1 MKKSLTSLMLTAAIA
16 TSASAAID
24 TDLLSGIK
32 VRNIGPA
39 ATSGRISD
47 IEAVIS
53 NPNIVYASA
62 ASGGVWKSENAGLK
76 WTPIFEHEEYASTGA
91 IAINQA
97 IPDIVWLGTGEGNV
111 RNSVSIGGGIYK
123 SIDAGKNWSKMG
135 LANTEHINRIALHPT
150 NPDIAYV
157 AALGT
162 LWSENKDRGIYKTV
176 DGGKTWQKIL
186 FVDNTTGATDIK
198 MDPTNPNKLY
208 ASMWQFRRW
217 PDRFESGGPGSG
229 LYISLDGGETWQ
241 EKTAADGLPEGDLGR
256 ITLDVAQSQPNTV
269 YALIE
274 AEKSALMRSD
284 DGGNSWRTVNNE
296 VGVADRPFYYSEIEV
311 DPNNPDVIYN
321 IATFIRRS
329 IDGGKTFSKVEKVD
343 CCAVGNTIHIDNHSL
358 WINPNDSKHLILG
371 NDGGVA
377 ITQDKGDSWRFV
389 QNLAISQFYHIRV
402 DDAQPYNIYG
412 GLQDNGSW
420 RGPAEVW
427 HSGGI
432 RNVHWQ
438 EIGFGDGFDAMP
450 FPDDV
455 TKGYSQSQ
463 GGYLNR
469 WDINTGEQ
477 SLIMPPPPNP
487 ETELRFNWNAGLAQD
502 PFDKDTIY
510 YGSQF
515 MHKSTDRGDTWQVI
529 SKDLSTNNPEF
540 QRYKDSGGLTP
551 DVTAAENN
559 TAIIAIAP
567 SPIKQGVIWV
577 GTDDGRIH
585 VTQDGGKTWKSVEKK
600 ARKAPKNAFIP
611 HITPSLYNADEAFI
625 VFDDHRRG
633 DMKPYIF
640 KASKYG
646 SKFTNLTT
654 KNIKGYALSVQ
665 QDHVDE
671 NLLFLGTELGLYA
684 STDAG
689 DSWFKYD
696 NVPTVSV
703 MDMAIQQRENDLV
716 LGTHG
721 RSIIVIDDYSAL
733 RGLSEKSFKTPLK
746 LLNVS
751 DGQQYVTNRAPS
763 SRFWGD
769 AAYVGENEVYGVTL
783 TFMASGEHLA
793 HPDEDK
799 EKARLIAKAAKDKA
813 AKKKAEES
821 KNNDE
826 AKKDKPE
833 LSDKARI
840 TVKNSQGEV
849 VRTFVS
855 KVKQGIN
862 RIAWGLESDGAL
874 NMPGDEPKEDKDI
887 LSAGPEVVPGIY
899 SITVKLNEHEFE
911 TKATVLKDPRFNV
924 SEQDLTASYNLQ
936 HQAVDMYSTLT
947 KAVHALVDSKKDVEL
962 IKAMAD
968 KALGK
973 VTSADKEKS
982 SPEKTLSNSAD
993 ALLKKIATLDKG
1005 LRSIPKTNG
1014 IVDESYK
1021 VSSKIFTAW
1030 GYAGSRYGKPSP
1042 TAELYLAQGK
1052 TALKKAVDEVNNFL
1066 AKDIAE
1072 FKAQYSQSG
1081 LGLLNAAAPITLN

>member
-1 MKKSLTSLMLTAAIA
+1 
-16 TSASAAID
+16 
-24 TDLLSGIK
+24 
-32 VRNIGPA
+32 
-39 ATSGRISD
+39 
-47 IEAVIS
+47 
-53 NPNIVYASA
+53 
-62 ASGGVWKSENAGLK
+62 
-76 WTPIFEHEEYASTGA
+76 
-91 IAINQA
+91 
-97 IPDIVWLGTGEGNV
+97 
-111 RNSVSIGGGIYK
+111 
-123 SIDAGKNWSKMG
+123 
-135 LANTEHINRIALHPT
+135 
-150 NPDIAYV
+150 
-157 AALGT
+157 
-162 LWSENKDRGIYKTV
+162 
-176 DGGKTWQKIL
+176 
-186 FVDNTTGATDIK
+186 
-198 MDPTNPNKLY
+198 
-208 ASMWQFRRW
+208 
-217 PDRFESGGPGSG
+217 
-229 LYISLDGGETWQ
+229 
-241 EKTAADGLPEGDLGR
+241 
-256 ITLDVAQSQPNTV
+256 
-269 YALIE
+269 
-274 AEKSALMRSD
+274 
-284 DGGNSWRTVNNE
+284 
-296 VGVADRPFYYSEIEV
+296 
-311 DPNNPDVIYN
+311 
-321 IATFIRRS
+321 
-329 IDGGKTFSKVEKVD
+329 
-343 CCAVGNTIHIDNHSL
+343 
-358 WINPNDSKHLILG
+358 
-371 NDGGVA
+371 
-377 ITQDKGDSWRFV
+377 
-389 QNLAISQFYHIRV
+389 
-402 DDAQPYNIYG
+402 
-412 GLQDNGSW
+412 
-420 RGPAEVW
+420 
-427 HSGGI
+427 
-432 RNVHWQ
+432 
-438 EIGFGDGFDAMP
+438 
-450 FPDDV
+450 
-455 TKGYSQSQ
+455 
-463 GGYLNR
+463 
-469 WDINTGEQ
+469 
-477 SLIMPPPPNP
+477 
-487 ETELRFNWNAGLAQD
+487 
-502 PFDKDTIY
+502 
-510 YGSQF
+510 

-769 AAYVGENEVYGVTL
+769 AAYVGENEVYGATL

-799 EKARLIAKAAKDKA
+799 EKTRLIAKAAKKKAAKDKL

-826 AKKDKPE
+826 AKKDTPE

-874 NMPGDEPKEDKDI
+874 SMPGDEPKEDKDI

-899 SITVKLNEHEFE
+899 SITVKLNDHEFE

-924 SEQDLTASYNLQ
+924 SAQDLRASYNLQ

-973 VTSADKEKS
+973 VTSTDKKKS

-1072 FKAQYSQSG
+1072 FKTQYSQSG

>member
-1 MKKSLTSLMLTAAIA
+1 MKRSLTSLMLTAAIT

-53 NPNIVYASA
+53 NPNIIYASA
-62 ASGGVWKSENAGLK
+62 ASGGVWKSENAGLQ

-123 SIDAGKNWSKMG
+123 SIDAGQHWKKMG
-135 LANTEHINRIALHPT
+135 LAKTEHINRIALHPT

-162 LWSENKDRGIYKTV
+162 LWSTNKDRGIYKTI
-176 DGGKTWQKIL
+176 DGGKTWQNIL

-198 MDPTNPNKLY
+198 MDPSNPNKLY

-229 LYISLDGGETWQ
+229 LFISLDGGESWQ
-241 EKTAADGLPEGDLGR
+241 EKTVADGLPKGDLGR
-256 ITLDVAQSQPNTV
+256 ITLDVSQSQPNTV
-269 YALIE
+269 YALVE
-274 AEKSALMRSD
+274 AEESALMRSD

-329 IDGGKTFSKVEKVD
+329 IDGGKTFEKVEKVD
-343 CCAVGNTIHIDNHSL
+343 CCAAGNNIHIDNHTL
-358 WINPNDSKHLILG
+358 WINPNDSEHLILG
-371 NDGGVA
+371 NDGGVS

-389 QNLAISQFYHIRV
+389 QNLAISQFYHVRV

-427 HSGGI
+427 QSAGI

-463 GGYLNR
+463 GGYLSR

-502 PFDKDTIY
+502 PFNKNTIY

-515 MHKSTDRGDTWQVI
+515 IHKSADRGETWQVI
-529 SKDLSTNNPEF
+529 SKDLSTNNPDF

-585 VTQDGGKTWKSVEKK
+585 VTQDSGKNWKSVEKK
-600 ARKAPKNAFIP
+600 ARKAPKSAFIP

-625 VFDDHRRG
+625 VFDNHRRG

-696 NVPTVSV
+696 QGVPTVSV

-783 TFMASGEHLA
+783 TLMASGEHLV

-799 EKARLIAKAAKDKA
+799 EKTRLLNKADKAKAET
-813 AKKKAEES
+813 AKKSTASKKAT
-821 KNNDE
+821 DE
-826 AKKDKPE
+826 KLV

-855 KVKQGIN
+855 QLKQGIN

-874 NMPGDEPKEDKDI
+874 NMPGDEPKEDQDI
-887 LSAGPEVVPGIY
+887 LAAGPEVVPGVY
-899 SITVKLNEHEFE
+899 SISVKLNDNEFE
-911 TKATVLKDPRFNV
+911 TSAKVLKDPRFNV
-924 SEQDLTASYNLQ
+924 STQDLNASYNLQ
-936 HQAVDMYSTLT
+936 HQAVAMYSTLT

-968 KALGK
+968 KALASLEKMEDKASTPAGK
-973 VTSADKEKS
+973 LSSA
-982 SPEKTLSNSAD
+982 AD
-993 ALLKKIATLDKG
+993 ELLKKIKTLDKE

-1021 VSSKIFTAW
+1021 VSSKIYTAW
-1030 GYAGSRYGKPSP
+1030 GYVGSRYGKPSP

-1052 TALKKAVDEVNNFL
+1052 AALKVGITQVNDLL
-1066 AKDIAE
+1066 AQDITQ
-1072 FKAQYSQSG
+1072 FKQQYQQSG
-1081 LGLLNAAAPITLN
+1081 LGLLKGTTFIALD